1 MIKKTLALIL
11 VILTCLSIIS
21 CSEDPVVFSHCEL
34 TIPLAEDFYEISDEN
49 FDVSYTNGASVVAIL
64 RISHDAAVN
73 EGISNLLTAYE
84 FGEYWI
90 ERCER
95 DTNLISG
102 GGAVWCDYY
111 DGEGTAARYYLEA
124 FYRSKHAY
132 FAVIFATP
140 EIFYGELKN
149 EFLSYTDTVVFNY
162 K

>member
-132 FAVIFATP
+132 FVVLFATSA
-140 EIFYGELKN
+140 GLADASRTG
-149 EFLSYTDTVVFNY
+149 FLEYAKGVNFV
-162 K
+162 